1 MQIAAPFILLSL
13 LLYITMGVLSR
24 LMPQIQIF
32 MLALPLQITLSLM
45 AFLLTI
51 SGIMLFWLTKFQ
63 DGMIFF
69 MHG

>member
-1 MQIAAPFILLSL
+1 
-13 LLYITMGVLSR
+13 
-24 LMPQIQIF
+24 

-63 DGMIFF
+63 DGMMFF
-69 MHG
+69 MHGG